1 MPAALKPSGVTD
13 PRPRPAPGHAV
24 RLVALDVETA
34 EWGHV
39 VELGCV
45 EIVGGA
51 IGSRQFHTHIRPTV
65 RVNPFAYQVHGLSD
79 AFLRDKPWFSDIA
92 AGFLAFIGDA
102 RLVSHKESAER
113 CNLSAEM
120 ERLGLPPLERNRFVC
135 TLEMAKARGGFTS
148 HKLRA
153 VCDCLGISVRHLPD
167 RHDALTD
174 AILAA
179 EAYLRMTAK
188 SRAA

>member
-1 MPAALKPSGVTD
+1 
-13 PRPRPAPGHAV
+13 
-24 RLVALDVETA
+24 
-34 EWGHV
+34 
-39 VELGCV
+39 
-45 EIVGGA
+45 
-51 IGSRQFHTHIRPTV
+51 
-65 RVNPFAYQVHGLSD
+65 
-79 AFLRDKPWFSDIA
+79 
-92 AGFLAFIGDA
+92 
-102 RLVSHKESAER
+102 
-113 CNLSAEM
+113 M